1 MTRTIEHGKRTGY
14 ASLAA
19 GGLNRDSFPMR
30 LFLKGNAKH
39 WNPADID
46 FRQDIEDFA
55 AMTEDERR
63 YTTRLAAQFLA
74 GEESVT
80 QDLQPFVAAMA
91 AVAPCVLERAASK
104 ASPIATIEAML
115 SFFD

>member
-19 GGLNRDSFPMR
+19 GGLKRDSFPMR
-30 LFLKGNAKH
+30 LFMKGNAKH

-55 AMTEDERR
+55 AMTPGRPTRSGRR
-63 YTTRLAAQFLA
+63 SPTTT
-74 GEESVT
+74 S
-80 QDLQPFVAAMA
+80 
-91 AVAPCVLERAASK
+91 SK
-104 ASPIATIEAML
+104 AVWR
-115 SFFD
+115 